1 MPTKYTL
8 LVQLLITISPTPLII
23 FYTASKIIAKKLH
36 LIDMLTNF
44 IIVGIM
50 IQLLHTTE
58 IVDYLL

>member
-1 MPTKYTL
+1 MPRKYTL
-8 LVQLLITISPTPLII
+8 LVQLLITNSPTPLII
-23 FYTASKIIAKKLH
+23 FYTALKIIAKKLH